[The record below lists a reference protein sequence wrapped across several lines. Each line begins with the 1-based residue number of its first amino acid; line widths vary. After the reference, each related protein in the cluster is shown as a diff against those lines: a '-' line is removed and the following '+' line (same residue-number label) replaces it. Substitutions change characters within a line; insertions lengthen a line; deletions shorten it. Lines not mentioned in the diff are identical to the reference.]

1 MYVTVFT
8 HASIKKEH
16 KFYDI
21 LSQNRNNFFLV
32 TILDPFKIIF
42 NPFSI
47 YPNLKNSVLKRHN
60 RQGKSQKV

>member
-47 YPNLKNSVLKRHN
+47 YPNLKNSD
-60 RQGKSQKV
+60 S